1 MCCLS
6 FLSSI
11 CHELLSNLG
20 TVGTLRCAVPFLL
33 EGWQQRLMVGQGS
46 GHNQSYVA
54 GAVWSSRFRAF
65 SQVILYVHKIAGKDN
80 FGL

>member
-20 TVGTLRCAVPFLL
+20 TVDTLRCAVPFLL
-33 EGWQQRLMVGQGS
+33 EGWQQQLMVGQVG

-54 GAVWSSRFRAF
+54 GALGSMLSP
-65 SQVILYVHKIAGKDN
+65 K
-80 FGL
+80 